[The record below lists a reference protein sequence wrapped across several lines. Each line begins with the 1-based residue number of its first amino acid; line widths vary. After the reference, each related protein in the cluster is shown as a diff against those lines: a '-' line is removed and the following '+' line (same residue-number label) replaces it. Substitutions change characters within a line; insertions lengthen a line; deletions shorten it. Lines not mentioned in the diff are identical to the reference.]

1 MSFPAFAWSVRFFSL
16 AVFLGLAGLVIA
28 VDPEQAT
35 WAPPVFFAVWFLA
48 GFGGAAWGLM
58 VCYRHFLSEEGV
70 MGFRRR
76 LIEQAL
82 LISALS
88 TAIVLLRYIRAL
100 EWWTAGLVIAFVL
113 LIEFSLR
120 RRLSITTS

>member
-16 AVFLGLAGLVIA
+16 AVFLGLAGLVLA
-28 VDPEQAT
+28 VDPEQAA
-35 WAPPVFFAVWFLA
+35 WAPPAFFAVWFLT
-48 GFGGAAWGLM
+48 GFGVAAWGLM
-58 VCYRHFLSEEGV
+58 VCYRHFLGEEGV

-76 LIEQAL
+76 LIEQAF

-88 TAIVLLRYIRAL
+88 TAIVLLRYVRAL
-100 EWWTAGLVIAFVL
+100 EWWTAGLVIALAL

-120 RRLSITTS
+120 KRTSIT

>member
-16 AVFLGLAGLVIA
+16 AVFLGLAGLVLA
-28 VDPEQAT
+28 VDPEQAA
-35 WAPPVFFAVWFLA
+35 WAPPVFFAVWFLS

-58 VCYRHFLSEEGV
+58 VFYRHFLGEEGV

-76 LIEQAL
+76 LIEQAI

-88 TAIVLLRYIRAL
+88 TAIVLLRYVRAL
-100 EWWTAGLVIAFVL
+100 EWWTAGLAIAFIL
-113 LIEFSLR
+113 LIEFTLR
-120 RRLSITTS
+120 KR

>member
-16 AVFLGLAGLVIA
+16 AVFLGLAGLVLA
-28 VDPEQAT
+28 VDPEQAA
-35 WAPPVFFAVWFLA
+35 WAPPVFCAAWFLA

-58 VCYRHFLSEEGV
+58 VFYRHFLGEEGM

-82 LISALS
+82 LISTLS
-88 TAIVLLRYIRAL
+88 TAIVLLRYVRAL
-100 EWWTAGLVIAFVL
+100 EWWTAGLALAFVL
-113 LIEFSLR
+113 LIEFTLR
-120 RRLSITTS
+120 KRPYIS